1 MIAFWRSNGIHFMIH
16 SGEAATTRPP
26 SAPYRRAAVE
36 QELKEV
42 LESEFFS
49 RSERARVFLRHVVET
64 ALSGRADELKERTLG
79 VLVFGRDPAYDTGAD
94 AIVRVKAN
102 EVRRRLAQ
110 HNLQVR
116 SSQIVRIDLPPGSY
130 APQFHW
136 IAELPE
142 KPARKRR
149 FGPLA
154 SINAA
159 LAVLLFIAAFAY
171 WHRPIPDPLSE
182 FWQPVL
188 ASPKT
193 VILCLGHPVVYFL
206 SPRVHQRFK
215 AKYGRNLDQG
225 PYELKF
231 EPQEVLGSDIISV
244 PDQFVGIG
252 DAQAAYRIAS
262 RLQGLGKQTEMR
274 IGNDVSFSE
283 LRLSPAVFIGAYSN
297 QWTMKISNQ
306 FRFVFDMQ
314 TERKRIVDRSSPG
327 RSWSPPF
334 MVPTGKVS
342 EDYAIVSRAFHAESG
357 QMMISAAGITGYG
370 SQAAGEF
377 LADSRLFEQ
386 VLKFAPPNWQ
396 RMNFQVVLKTKIFGS
411 APTPPEVVA
420 AYFW

>member
-1 MIAFWRSNGIHFMIH
+1 MIH
-16 SGEAATTRPP
+16 SPEASTKRQQ
-26 SAPYRRAAVE
+26 SAPYRRATVD
-36 QELKEV
+36 QELKAV
-42 LESEFFS
+42 LESEFFA
-49 RSERARVFLRHVVET
+49 RSKRSQAFLRHVVEV

-79 VLVFGRDPAYDTGAD
+79 TLLFERDVAYDTGAD

-116 SSQIVRIDLPPGSY
+116 PGQIVRIDLPPGSY
-130 APQFHW
+130 VPQFHW
-136 IAELPE
+136 IAELPG
-142 KPARKRR
+142 KPARKWWQA
-149 FGPLA
+149 GPLA
-154 SINAA
+154 SISIA
-159 LAVLLFIAAFAY
+159 LSLLVLVGLLAY
-171 WHRPIPDPLSE
+171 WLHSAPDDPLSD

-188 ASPKT
+188 ASPKPA
-193 VILCLGHPVVYFL
+193 ILCLGHPVVYLL
-206 SPRVHQRFK
+206 SPRVHQRFR

-231 EPQEVLGSDIISV
+231 EPAEVLGSDIISV
-244 PDQFVGIG
+244 PDQFVGVG
-252 DAQAAYRIAS
+252 DAQAAYRVAS

-283 LRLSPAVFIGAYSN
+283 LRLSPAVLIGAYSN

-314 TERKRIVDRSSPG
+314 EDRKRIVDRTSPG
-327 RSWSPPF
+327 RLWSPPY
-334 MVPTGKVS
+334 MSPTGKVS
-342 EDYAIVSRAFHAESG
+342 EDYAIVSRVFHSESG
-357 QMMISAAGITGYG
+357 QVMISAAGITNYG

-377 LADSRLFEQ
+377 LADSRLFRQ
-386 VLKFAPPNWQ
+386 TLTFAPPNWQ

-411 APTPPEVVA
+411 APAPPEVVA